1 MITKPAKVEPVS
13 EQALPDVLASLSR
26 AVASL
31 TAPQRTWWTLADIAD
46 ELQLHVDTVSRGI
59 VCRADFPA
67 PSALTDSLKER
78 RWRRV
83 DVLEWVEGRQ
93 LPKGRARRT
102 RKAAAAA

>member
-1 MITKPAKVEPVS
+1 MTD
-13 EQALPDVLASLSR
+13 QALPDALALLSR
-26 AVASL
+26 AVANLS
-31 TAPQRTWWTLADIAD
+31 APQRTWWTLADIAS
-46 ELQLHVDTVSRGI
+46 ELQLHADTVSRSI

-83 DVLEWVEGRQ
+83 DVLNWVEGRQ

-102 RKAAAAA
+102 RKAPAAPTAA

>member
-1 MITKPAKVEPVS
+1 MND
-13 EQALPDVLASLSR
+13 QALPDVLASLSR
-26 AVASL
+26 AVANLS
-31 TAPQRTWWTLADIAD
+31 APQRTWWTLTDICD
-46 ELQLHVDTVSRGI
+46 ELQLHVDTVSRSI
-59 VCRADFPA
+59 VCRADFPP

-102 RKAAAAA
+102 RRAKAAA